1 MKIKAIGFVL
11 AAALSGSVA
20 APAQAPADAP
30 SAAKADPLPQPNPKF
45 FTADSPSVA
54 TVDAFLKALWGYDPS
69 RIWRVM
75 AIQKT
80 PAPGVSRI
88 VVFIAQKGQA
98 NQQPQSVQFM
108 TTPDGKYA
116 IAGDQVVTF
125 GEKPFA
131 PLRAT
136 LQQKADGPAK
146 GAAGKD
152 LLLVEFADMQCPH
165 CKEAEG
171 VMNQLVKDFPNA
183 RVVFQNYPLTEI
195 HPFAYKAASY
205 GVCVAQKSN
214 DAFFTFLHEVFAKQE
229 ALTPEAGDQTLAA
242 AVTAAGQD
250 PAAVASCASSPATK
264 AKVDAQI
271 KLAEDSGVDQTPMLS
286 INGHL
291 VPLGNVPYE
300 VLKQMVSF
308 QALQDGVPTGTPSK

>member
-1 MKIKAIGFVL
+1 LNKKMLGFVL
-11 AAALSGSVA
+11 AAALTGGVA
-20 APAQAPADAP
+20 MAQTAGAP
-30 SAAKADPLPQPNPKF
+30 SAAQADPLPQPNPRF
-45 FTADSPSVA
+45 FTAETPTVA
-54 TVDAFLKALWGYDPS
+54 TVNAFLKAQWGYDVN

-80 PAPGVSRI
+80 MAPGISRV
-88 VVFIAQKGQA
+88 VVFIAQKGQT
-98 NQQPQSVQFM
+98 NQQPQSLQFL
-108 TTPDGKYA
+108 TTPDGKFA
-116 IAGDQVVTF
+116 LAGDQVMPF

-131 PLRAT
+131 GLRST
-136 LQQKADGPAK
+136 LQQRADGPAK

-165 CKEAEG
+165 CKESEKIFD
-171 VMNQLVKDFPNA
+171 QLVTDFPNA

-195 HPFAYKAASY
+195 HPYAYKAASY

-242 AVTAAGQD
+242 AATAAGQD
-250 PAAVASCASSPATK
+250 PAAIAACASTPATK

-271 KLAEDSGVDQTPMLS
+271 KLAEDSGVDQTPMIS

-300 VLKQMVSF
+300 VLKQIVAF
-308 QALQDGVPTGTPSK
+308 QAVQDGVPAGTPSK

>member
-20 APAQAPADAP
+20 ILAQTADAP
-30 SAAKADPLPQPNPKF
+30 SAAKADPLPQPSPKF
-45 FTADSPSVA
+45 FTADTPSVA
-54 TVDAFLKALWGYDPS
+54 TVDAFLKAQWGYDAN

-80 PAPGVSRI
+80 MAPGVSRV
-88 VVFIAQKGQA
+88 VVFVTQKGQV
-98 NQQPQSVQFM
+98 NQQPQSLQFL
-108 TTPDGKYA
+108 TTPDGKFA
-116 IAGDQVVTF
+116 LSGDQVMPF

-131 PLRAT
+131 ALRWS

-146 GAAGKD
+146 GASGKD
-152 LLLVEFADMQCPH
+152 FLLVEFADMQCPH
-165 CKEAEG
+165 CKESESTFD
-171 VMNQLVKDFPNA
+171 QLVKDFPSA

-195 HPFAYKAASY
+195 HPYAYKAASY
-205 GVCVAQKSN
+205 GVCVGQKSN

-229 ALTPEAGDQTLAA
+229 ALTPEAGDQTLAS

-250 PAAVASCASSPATK
+250 PAAVAACAGTAATK

-286 INGHL
+286 VNGHL
-291 VPLGNVPYE
+291 IPLGNLPYE
-300 VLKQMVSF
+300 VLKQIVAF
-308 QALQDGVPTGTPSK
+308 QAVQDGIPAGTPSK